1 VGSELRLSEVI
12 AALSHALD
20 LTEGLPVGHAERT
33 CLIGLRI
40 ADRLGLPEAD
50 RSALFYALLLK
61 DAGCSSSAA
70 RMTALFGAD
79 DLMLKHEGK
88 LVEWA
93 NPRETIAFTTR
104 HVAPGR
110 SPLRRARKV
119 AGALRGLAAEAT
131 TIVQTR
137 CERGA
142 DIVTMLGLPAASA
155 DAVRT
160 LDERWDG
167 RGQPSRIAGEDLPLL
182 GRIASVAQT
191 MEVFLHRFGREAAR
205 DTARQRSGGA
215 FDPRIADAFLAIGDG
230 DPLWPSL
237 ASDAQGDALS
247 LLEPREL
254 VRLAS
259 EDDLDRIAEA
269 FARVIDAKSP
279 FTAKHS
285 EGVAR
290 YAVAI
295 AEQLDFDA
303 VALRD
308 LRRAG
313 LLHDVG
319 KLGISNAILDKPSK
333 LTDEEFRQI
342 RLHPAYSEQIL
353 LRIRAFR
360 GWAVDAA
367 AHHERLDGRGYH
379 RGVDGSALS
388 PAART
393 LAVADVYEA
402 LTADRPYRGPMAP
415 DEALALMRRDVGTA
429 FCPHAFAALEG
440 GLTAWA
446 QRGELRDECG
456 AADAVVHAHAMQ
468 REA

>member
-1 VGSELRLSEVI
+1 MPTQATTRAGSELRLSEAI
-12 AALSHALD
+12 GALSHALD

-40 ADRLGLPEAD
+40 AEQLGLPEAD

-70 RMTALFGAD
+70 RMTAIFGAD
-79 DLMLKHEGK
+79 DLALKHAGK

-93 NPRETIAFTTR
+93 NPRETIAFTAR
-104 HVAPGR
+104 HVAPGG
-110 SPLRRARKV
+110 SPLRRAGKL

-131 TIVQTR
+131 TIVETR

-167 RGQPSRIAGEDLPLL
+167 RGQPHRIGGDEIPLL
-182 GRIASVAQT
+182 GRIACVAQT
-191 MEVFLHRFGREAAR
+191 MEVFHHRFGRGAAR
-205 DTARQRSGGA
+205 ETARRRSGGA
-215 FDPRIADAFLAIGDG
+215 FDPQVAEAFLAIAD
-230 DPLWPSL
+230 DDRLWTSL
-237 ASDAQGDALS
+237 ASDAPGDVLAL
-247 LLEPREL
+247 LGPRVL

-269 FARVIDAKSP
+269 FARAIDAKSP

-290 YAVAI
+290 FAVAI
-295 AEQLDFDA
+295 AERLDFDP

-313 LLHDVG
+313 LLHDIG
-319 KLGISNAILDKPSK
+319 KLGVSNAILDKPGR
-333 LTDEEFRQI
+333 LTDDEFRQI
-342 RLHPAYSEQIL
+342 RLHPLYSEQIL
-353 LRIRAFR
+353 LRVRAFSS
-360 GWAVDAA
+360 WAVDAA

-388 PAART
+388 PMART

-415 DEALALMRRDVGTA
+415 DEALALMRRDVGKA
-429 FCPHAFAALEG
+429 FCPRAFAALEG
-440 GLTAWA
+440 LPH
-446 QRGELRDECG
+446 EG
-456 AADAVVHAHAMQ
+456 AIPQAA
-468 REA
+468 

>member
-1 VGSELRLSEVI
+1 VPAPAKPHAGSELRLSEVI

-40 ADRLGLPEAD
+40 AARLDLTEAD

-79 DLMLKHEGK
+79 DLTLKHEGK

-93 NPRETIAFTTR
+93 NPRETIAFTAR
-104 HVAPGR
+104 HVAPGS

-142 DIVTMLGLPAASA
+142 DIVTMLGLPATSA

-167 RGQPSRIAGEDLPLL
+167 RGQPSRIAREQLPLL

-215 FDPRIADAFLAIGDG
+215 FDPRIAGAFLAIGDD
-230 DPLWPSL
+230 DPLWTSL
-237 ASDAQGDALS
+237 ASGAHGDVLS
-247 LLEPREL
+247 LLEPHEL
-254 VRLAS
+254 VRIAS

-319 KLGISNAILDKPSK
+319 KLGVSNAILDKPGK

-342 RLHPAYSEQIL
+342 HLHPAYSEQIL

-360 GWAVDAA
+360 GWALDAA

-393 LAVADVYEA
+393 LAVADVFEA
-402 LTADRPYRGPMAP
+402 LTADRPYRGPMSS

-440 GLTAWA
+440 LHHQQSDSETLRHPRA
-446 QRGELRDECG
+446 Q
-456 AADAVVHAHAMQ
+456 AA
-468 REA
+468 